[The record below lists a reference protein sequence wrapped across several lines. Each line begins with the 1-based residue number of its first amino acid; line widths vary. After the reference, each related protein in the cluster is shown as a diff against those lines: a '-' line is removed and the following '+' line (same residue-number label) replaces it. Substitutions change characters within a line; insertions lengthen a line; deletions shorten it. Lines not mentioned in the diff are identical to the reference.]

1 MSKDESESIKH
12 ESEPEEDGT
21 EKYGK
26 NKDKYEKEEDDE
38 YKSEEDDDYNFE
50 QDKKPKKK
58 IIGNKRK
65 RDVKKKKKKKER
77 NAKNYFVEDEAEE
90 NEEDESFGGGEIT
103 KEQYEKLNKMY
114 DQRHFNQRE
123 KQLKITDENEE
134 EIAKRYD
141 ERVNEQ
147 DEDEIYDNIDKMPT
161 SNDPKLW
168 LLKCK
173 IGEEKE
179 ILANLYHKYF
189 YFKNKEPKDR
199 LKIFSIISYDNLK
212 GKIYIEAFSE
222 RDIMHA
228 ISGMSNVN
236 PNSLQIIPIDE
247 RVKIFE
253 YDRLQRV
260 DINNNQLVRIK
271 HGNYEGDLAKVVY
284 IEDAINKIYIALIPR
299 INDIKNQE
307 GFNVAPFSK
316 QRSVIRPRQKLF
328 DNNKIHGV
336 DVITCH
342 EPFGDCQKLGKYKFK
357 DGLLIKSVRIS
368 SLETENIYP
377 KEEELQNLG
386 CYKDDNGI
394 YRDKNEEQELI
405 ISNKEALNITYKPGD
420 NIRLVEGDLKDITG
434 TVLELK
440 DNKIIVKLN
449 LKESGEYAFSPNM
462 ITISFKLG
470 EIVYAK
476 KGVNKGKSGIVI
488 KYIDNNNYVIYDEI
502 TQTKF
507 TAKNTDLALGKEMKF
522 DSEENTMFKIG
533 DLVHIKNSNIICYVI
548 ESSKFILKVVT
559 TRNEVKKLSSREVE
573 KVSLIKKTTYV
584 DGKGF
589 PIAPENTVK
598 VINGKFKGNKGTIK
612 CIYNKYVFLH
622 NNIFNRT
629 NGIFCELNDNLEL
642 LGSELFGENSEKGKV
657 NYRRVPNDI
666 KDLIG
671 KVVHVI
677 EGTWKGY
684 NGILIG
690 ANDKS
695 IKLELSA
702 KQKTIQLP
710 FNYIK
715 AGDVSSAKE
724 NEGQS
729 HTPTNITMKTPA
741 YYEVNHHS

>member
-1 MSKDESESIKH
+1 LEKKKKKENDENQ
-12 ESEPEEDGT
+12 ED
-21 EKYGK
+21 E
-26 NKDKYEKEEDDE
+26 DE
-38 YKSEEDDDYNFE
+38 YKSNEDEDYNYSE
-50 QDKKPKKK
+50 EEKPKKK

-65 RDVKKKKKKKER
+65 RDVKKKKKKKEK
-77 NAKNYFVEDEAEE
+77 NAKNFFVEDEAEE
-90 NEEDESFGGGEIT
+90 NEEEDSFEGGEIT
-103 KEQYEKLNKMY
+103 KEQYERENELY
-114 DQRHFNQRE
+114 DQRHLNR
-123 KQLKITDENEE
+123 KNRQLKITDENEE

-141 ERVNEQ
+141 ERVIEQ
-147 DEDEIYDNIDKMPT
+147 DDDEIYDQMDKLPN

-179 ILANLYHKYF
+179 VVANLYHKYF

-212 GKIYIEAFSE
+212 GKIYIEAFND

-236 PNSLQIIPIDE
+236 PNSLQIIPIEE
-247 RVKIFE
+247 RIKIFE
-253 YDRLQRV
+253 YDKIQKV
-260 DINNNQLVRIK
+260 DIKNYQLVRIK

-284 IEDAINKIYIALIPR
+284 IEDAISKIYIAVIPR
-299 INDIKNQE
+299 IIENPKNKN

-316 QRSVIRPRQKLF
+316 QRSFIRPRQKLF
-328 DNNKIHGV
+328 DKSNKDYGKDTV
-336 DVITCH
+336 TCH
-342 EPFGDCQKLGKYKFK
+342 EPFGDCQKYGKNKFK
-357 DGLLIKSVRIS
+357 DGLLIKPVRIT
-368 SLETENIYP
+368 SLETENINP

-386 CYKDDNGI
+386 CYKDDDGI

-420 NIRLVEGDLKDITG
+420 SIRLIEGEFKDITG
-434 TVLELK
+434 SVIRVEGN
-440 DNKIIVKLN
+440 DIIVKLDLN
-449 LKESGEYAFSPNM
+449 LTGEFRFTSNM
-462 ITISFKLG
+462 LTISFKPG

-476 KGVNKGKSGIVI
+476 KGANKGKNGLVI
-488 KYIDNNNYVIYDEI
+488 KYIDNNNYIIYDEI

-507 TAKNTDLALGKEMKF
+507 TAKNTDLVLSKDMKF
-522 DSEENTMFKIG
+522 DNEENSMFKIG
-533 DLVHIKNSNIICYVI
+533 ELVHIKNSNIICYII

-559 TRNEVKKLSSREVE
+559 TRNEIKKLSSREVE
-573 KVSLIKKTTYV
+573 KVSLIKKTTFM

-589 PIAPENTVK
+589 PIAPENIVK

-629 NGIFCELNDNLEL
+629 NGIFCERNDNLEL

-657 NYRRVPNDI
+657 NYKRIPNDI

-671 KVVHVI
+671 HVVHVV
-677 EGTWKGY
+677 EGNWKGY
-684 NGILIG
+684 NGILIS

-715 AGDVSSAKE
+715 PGDVNSAKE
-724 NEGQS
+724 NEMQPL
-729 HTPTNITMKTPA
+729 TPTNLSLKTPA
-741 YYEVNHHS
+741 YYAGTHHS